1 MKWMFLFAALCNL
14 TFCWDDFV
22 STDFSRF
29 TWDVSLR
36 VAYVVCG
43 ATFLSYML
51 IPVGQRTLRPTV
63 VSMYNYVQPLV
74 ASLVA
79 VLIGLDS
86 MNWVKGV
93 AAVLVFSGV
102 YIVTLSKSRAQL
114 EAERAARTKA

>member
-1 MKWMFLFAALCNL
+1 M
-14 TFCWDDFV
+14 
-22 STDFSRF
+22 
-29 TWDVSLR
+29 
-36 VAYVVCG
+36 AYVVCG